1 LSLDPLQRVKAS
13 DKLDEKMKKRIVAKM
28 KNVYSAISD
37 IEKLSELKYPQ
48 FYVEPVLTVSV
59 SQDNFG
65 GIGVLY
71 ARTIP
76 VDTSGRIEIVVQLSG
91 ALVIYATKASLKL
104 VLAHEFLHYIE
115 LIKDFS
121 SGNISSQFTSSSI
134 FEEHHLDSRRAI
146 DPLKVFPRRKLAKDL
161 ARDLH
166 GGFDDEKLN
175 EKCRKLWIEKGLP
188 TAKISMG
195 ENQVRISM
203 ESVANSQFDPK
214 IVMFL
219 SGISS
224 K

>member
-1 LSLDPLQRVKAS
+1 LDPLQRVKAS

>member
-1 LSLDPLQRVKAS
+1 LDSLQRIKTS

-28 KNVYSAISD
+28 KNVFSAVSD
-37 IEKLSELKYPQ
+37 IEKLSGLMYPQ
-48 FYVEPVLTVSV
+48 FYVEPVLTISV

-76 VDTSGRIEIVVQLSG
+76 VDAGGRIEIVVQISA
-91 ALVIYATKASLKL
+91 ALLIYSTKASLKL

-134 FEEHHLDSRRAI
+134 FEERYLDSRRAI
-146 DPLKVFPRRKLAKDL
+146 DPMKVFPKRKLAKDL
-161 ARDLH
+161 ERGLH
-166 GGFDDEKLN
+166 GGLEDEKLN

-203 ESVANSQFDPK
+203 ESVANSHFDPK
-214 IVMFL
+214 VVELL
-219 SGISS
+219 SRIGS

>member
-1 LSLDPLQRVKAS
+1 MDPLQRVKAS